1 MNSLH
6 SQQSK
11 SKESLWT
18 NIYLWALGLGL
29 FGVWDM
35 TAPGPTLDHR
45 IGWGIVLVC
54 VYIWVVQ

>member
-1 MNSLH
+1 MF
-6 SQQSK
+6 SQPSK

-35 TAPGPTLDHR
+35 TAPGPPLDHL